1 VSTGPKLTDEDR
13 LRLQQLKL
21 MEWAE
26 GRSSS
31 KDVVAKTEDRQIPVE
46 NIADSWNLTQDL
58 DLSPWQKSA
67 RDSWFEAGR
76 RGTVKVVTGA
86 GKTVLAMAIAE
97 RLQAEDPEL
106 RVAIVV
112 PTIVLMNQWL
122 DVFQTHSNLPGSLIG
137 RLGGGHTDNFG
148 DGRRVLV
155 CVLASARRLLAKDVA
170 QAEIKEHLLLIADEC
185 HRAGAPEMSSVLE
198 TGRRYSL
205 GLSATP
211 ERDEGD
217 GSNQNTEYEDSNLG
231 KALGKI
237 IYEMTFSDAIEL
249 GVLPRFEL
257 QHYGLSLDP
266 GEANRYEALSRSISD
281 ARKELTAASPSARN
295 AGPGGLTGWARRTAA
310 RGGSPL
316 SGLATKF
323 VNDTNR
329 RKQLLYRAKSR
340 SVATLQLVRG
350 ALESRPDARVILF
363 HESIDEVI
371 SIFETLRNDGIP
383 AVMEHSE
390 LPNSLRES
398 TLELFRSGSAKV
410 VVSARSLIEGF
421 NVPEAD
427 LGIIVASSS
436 SPRQRIQ
443 SIGRVLRTHRGSEG
457 DEKSSRVCMLYIR
470 DSVDEGIY
478 EKADWDQLVG
488 SDRNRYFNWDPP
500 MAPIE
505 QPGPPRTSL
514 PNETEID
521 FDLLE
526 FGDEYSGRYEGTEYS
541 TDSTGNILDS
551 DGKFVANPQEIPSL
565 VNGLKGRPG
574 RFRVTSKKMAVLVR
588 VQSEPD
594 DWKTLFGGIIPDPF
608 EIQTSSVATGD
619 VDVTELKI
627 GDPYPGPVEPAT
639 EYKFRQRSGGILA
652 KRVRGGEV
660 FAHGASADTLVSAL
674 TEIRRTGSPVSK
686 VFLNDL
692 DHVFWRENGLA
703 RFIGTIAEALQFP
716 IEEQH
721 E

>member
-1 VSTGPKLTDEDR
+1 MSAGPKLTDEDR

-26 GRSSS
+26 TRSSS
-31 KDVVAKTEDRQIPVE
+31 KEVVAKAEDRQIPVE
-46 NIADSWNLTQDL
+46 NIADNWSLTQDL

-67 RDSWFEAGR
+67 RDSWFDAGR

-86 GKTVLAMAIAE
+86 GKTVLAMAITE
-97 RLQAEDPEL
+97 RLQAEDPDL

-137 RLGGGHTDNFG
+137 RLGGGHTDNFS
-148 DGRRVLV
+148 DGRRVLI
-155 CVLASARRLLAKDVA
+155 CVLASARRLLANDVA

-211 ERDEGD
+211 ERDD
-217 GSNQNTEYEDSNLG
+217 QDISNQNTEYEDSNLG

-257 QHYGLSLDP
+257 QHYGLSLEP

-281 ARKELTAASPSARN
+281 ARKELTSASPSAHN
-295 AGPGGLTGWARRTAA
+295 AGPGGLTVWARRTAA
-310 RGGSPL
+310 RGGPL
-316 SGLATKF
+316 SGLAMKF

-340 SVATLQLVRG
+340 SVATQQLVRE
-350 ALESRPDARVILF
+350 ALKSRPDARVILF

-371 SIFETLRNDGIP
+371 SIFETLRHDGIP

-443 SIGRVLRTHRGSEG
+443 SIGRVLRAHRGSEG

-488 SDRNRYFNWDPP
+488 SDRNRYFNWDPL

-505 QPGPPRTSL
+505 QAGPPRISL

-541 TDSTGNILDS
+541 TDSSGNILDS
-551 DGKFVANPQEIPSL
+551 DGKFVANPQDIPSL

-574 RFRVTSKKMAVLVR
+574 RFRVTAKNLAILVR
-588 VQSEPD
+588 VQRGPD
-594 DWKTLFGGIIPDPF
+594 DWKTLFGGIIPDLF
-608 EIQTSSVATGD
+608 EIQTASEAAGD
-619 VDVTELKI
+619 FDVTELKI
-627 GDPYPGPVEPAT
+627 GDLYSGPVDPAT
-639 EYKFRQRSGGILA
+639 EYKFRQRSGGIIA

-674 TEIRRTGSPVSK
+674 TAIRRTDSPVSK
-686 VFLNDL
+686 VFLNNL
-692 DHVFWRENGLA
+692 GHAFWRESGIA
-703 RFIGTIAEALQFP
+703 RFIGKIDEALQFP